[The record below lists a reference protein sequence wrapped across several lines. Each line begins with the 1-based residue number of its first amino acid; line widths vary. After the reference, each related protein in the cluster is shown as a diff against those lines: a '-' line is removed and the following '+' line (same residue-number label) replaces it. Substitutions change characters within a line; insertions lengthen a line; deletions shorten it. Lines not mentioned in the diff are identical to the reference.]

1 MSRKRLAL
9 FIFTLLLATAVLGR
23 VGGGQSYSGGG
34 SRGGSSYSGGGHS
47 YSGGGGS
54 YRSSGGSYSGGGSSG
69 SMSCGCSGFFFVV
82 ILIFILLVV
91 LNQMA
96 QARARTPLL
105 PTSGGDLSELRRFDP
120 NFSQIVFEDFC
131 NALYTKAHHAR
142 GSGGL
147 DRYAPFLSDDAR
159 KTLLGQNPPGLT
171 EVRGIVVGAMH
182 VGALGG
188 LSDPIVS
195 VTVRY
200 EANYTEVVGTHESS
214 WYVQEDWTLERRRD
228 ILSPPPEKAKAEH
241 CPRCGAPLQTRTDGA
256 CQYCGVKIEDGTF
269 QWFVSSIVPVARDA
283 RGPLLTSDVPEEG
296 TDLPTIRQSNLSR
309 RQADFEAS
317 HPGFDLQN
325 LTVQVRDTA
334 LKLQDAW
341 GARDWEKVRPFET
354 ETLFQT
360 HRYWI
365 DAYLKQGL
373 RNIVADY
380 HVGPIEPVKID
391 SDAFYDGITF
401 RVRAS
406 GRDYTVAGVNGGE
419 KVVAGSKDNVRSWSE
434 YWTFIRT
441 RGTQSDPS
449 KIVSCPNCGASVAVG
464 QTGVCRHCGGKLA
477 GGDFG
482 WALSR
487 IEQDEAYSG

>member
-1 MSRKRLAL
+1 MMRARVAL
-9 FIFTLLLATAVLGR
+9 FLFTLLLGTAALGR

-34 SRGGSSYSGGGHS
+34 SHGGGS
-47 YSGGGGS
+47 YSGGGGGS
-54 YRSSGGSYSGGGSSG
+54 YRSGGSYSGGGSG
-69 SMSCGCSGFFFVV
+69 GTLNCGCSGFLLL
-82 ILIFILLVV
+82 IIFIFIV
-91 LNQMA
+91 LAILNREMH
-96 QARARTPLL
+96 RAATPVFQ
-105 PTSGGDLSELRRFDP
+105 TAGADLSALRRFDP

-131 NALYTKAHHAR
+131 NALYSKAHHAR
-142 GSGGL
+142 GTGGL
-147 DRYAPFLSDDAR
+147 ERYAPFMSPDAR
-159 KTLLGQNPPGLT
+159 NTLSKLNPPGLT
-171 EVRGIVVGAMH
+171 EVRGIVVGALH
-182 VGALGG
+182 VGELRG
-188 LSDPIVS
+188 LEGPA
-195 VTVRY
+195 VTVPVTF
-200 EANYTEVVGTHESS
+200 EANYTEVMGGSQESS
-214 WYVQEDWTLERRRD
+214 WYVQEQWWFHRRRD

-241 CPRCGAPLQTRTDGA
+241 CPRCGAPLQTRTDGS
-256 CQYCGVKIEDGTF
+256 CQYCGVKIDDGTF
-269 QWFVSSIVPVARDA
+269 QWYVGSIIQSGKDA

-296 TDLPTIRQSNLSR
+296 TDLPTVRQPNL
-309 RQADFEAS
+309 AHAEGEFAAS

-325 LTVQVRDTA
+325 LTIYVRDTA

-341 GARDWEKVRPFET
+341 GSRDWEKVRPFET

-401 RVRAS
+401 RVHAS

-419 KVVAGSKDNVRSWSE
+419 KVVAGSKENVRSWSE

-449 KIVSCPNCGASVAVG
+449 KVVSCPNCGASVEVG
-464 QTGVCRHCGGKLA
+464 ATGVCRHCGGKLV
-477 GGDFG
+477 GGDFS
-482 WALSR
+482 WVLSR
-487 IEQDEAYSG
+487 IEQDEAYTG